1 MPPNSTVER
10 LTSGS
15 SVRSGVYSGSNVTSW
30 PRATSSAASAL
41 SRRQLPQY
49 MPPAPAVME
58 RIFMRR
64 ETLPGRTREPR
75 APLQRRPL
83 KRARAEQKFDDVAF
97 VRLEPV
103 ELDGR
108 NRTEIQSIDV
118 NRVDQRATE
127 LGPARDRAAH
137 ECRPDLLEHLRFRA
151 VHDRDE
157 REHVFLLRDRGLRR
171 VAVDDRRQQI
181 FGARFLHDTGSV
193 AMLRGHVGDPGRL
206 QV

>member
-10 LTSGS
+10 LTFGS

-30 PRATSSAASAL
+30 PRATSSAARAV

-58 RIFMRR
+58 RIFMYRLTNHDFQLSALSFQR
-64 ETLPGRTREPR
+64 
-75 APLQRRPL
+75 LQRRRL
-83 KRARAEQKFDDVAF
+83 ERARAEQELDDVAF

-118 NRVDQRATE
+118 NRVHQCAAE

-137 ECRPDLLEHLRFRA
+137 ERRADPFEHLRFGA

-157 REHVFLLRDRGLRR
+157 REHVFLLGDRGLRR
-171 VAVDDRRQQI
+171 VAVNDGRQQI
-181 FGARFLHDTGSV
+181 FGA
-193 AMLRGHVGDPGRL
+193 
-206 QV
+206 